1 MVEVL
6 AGIDPSTSTGIC
18 ILRDGLVIHT
28 ELLKIKKPGDP
39 NGKAYALFADS
50 IWALFVKFGV
60 QAFGIEMKIQGGQV
74 VSQAHIHDLATV
86 LYGRCEEIADRL
98 NIEMVGVP
106 IQSWRSTF
114 IGKTTAPKNFPVP
127 DHILPTR
134 HKEYQIAQRRKWWKQ
149 QALQAC
155 EKRGIKVTKDDI
167 AEACGIAYHL
177 YGKRHPLGLK
187 GANDLFDLAPTK
199 AESRTTL
206 TLPGAKS
213 EADRVFSKFG
223 AEATEDE

>member
-1 MVEVL
+1 MTEIL

-18 ILRDGLVIHT
+18 ILQDGAVIHT
-28 ELLKIKKPGDP
+28 ELLKIKKPGDA

-50 IWALFVKFGV
+50 IWALFIKFGV
-60 QAFGIEMKIQGGQV
+60 QAFGVEMKIQGGKV
-74 VSQAHIHDLATV
+74 ISTAATHDLASV
-86 LYGRCEEIADRL
+86 LYGRLEEIASRL

-127 DHILPTR
+127 DHILATR
-134 HKEYQIAQRRKWWKQ
+134 HAEYQGTQRRKWWKQ

-167 AEACGIAYHL
+167 AEACGIAFHL

-187 GANDLFDLAPTK
+187 GANDLFDLPDTK
-199 AESRTTL
+199 AESRTIL

-213 EADRVFSKFG
+213 EADKVFSKFG
-223 AEATEDE
+223 VDAEQDE